1 MQVLDAAGRPL
12 NATFSAEPEGD
23 WVALIMESRSGRAAG
38 RPGRNADYN
47 PALTLLLE
55 RLCRLDATLVDA
67 LVDSRKTQAL
77 GIPEVERRLITEP
90 VRLALVPDMEA
101 LRVRMGT
108 AQAKIAQE
116 PDATKGGNSTKRIR
130 LRLDVPGY
138 GPDQAQRVAGILSVP
153 LQEAGAPRVLLDRV
167 ELADNERPTEDDF
180 AAAVAALDALDKAGH
195 RALRVEQA
203 YLRKA
208 LFKGSAAL
216 CDLCGRVFEVE
227 FLVAAHIKKRADC
240 DDQEKRDVAHV
251 VMSACRFGCDE
262 LYERGYIAV
271 GDDGQ
276 FILSHAIEASEHAR
290 AYAVQHLKGKFFGRP
305 MTGRANY
312 FTWHRE
318 NKFLDAVLLAATVFA
333 HESAAFGVHVL
344 AGAGVDLRL
353 SCRVG
358 SGCAEEAGERGDGFE
373 QQGVEAGLLVGGAA
387 GAELGDGAAVP
398 GLGGELADPGGHG
411 GVGEGGRA
419 ARGGAASRG

>member
-1 MQVLDAAGRPL
+1 MQVHDAAGRPL
-12 NATFSAEPEGD
+12 NATFSAEPEGN

-55 RLCRLDATLVDA
+55 RLARLDATLVAA

-77 GIPEVERRLITEP
+77 GVPEMKRRLITEP
-90 VRLALVPDMEA
+90 VKLALVPDMEA
-101 LRVRMGT
+101 FRVQMGT

-138 GPDQAQRVAGILSVP
+138 GPDQAQRIAGILSMP
-153 LQEAGAPRVLLDRV
+153 LQEAGAPRALLDRL
-167 ELADNERPTEDDF
+167 ESTSNETPTEDDF

-195 RALRVEQA
+195 RALRVEQS

-208 LFKGSAAL
+208 LFKGPTAP
-216 CDLCGRVFEVE
+216 CDLCRRVFEVE

-276 FILSHAIEASEHAR
+276 VIFSDAIEVSEHAR

-305 MTGRANY
+305 MTGRTDY

-318 NKFLDAVLLAATVFA
+318 NKFLDAV
-333 HESAAFGVHVL
+333 
-344 AGAGVDLRL
+344 
-353 SCRVG
+353 
-358 SGCAEEAGERGDGFE
+358 
-373 QQGVEAGLLVGGAA
+373 
-387 GAELGDGAAVP
+387 
-398 GLGGELADPGGHG
+398 
-411 GVGEGGRA
+411 
-419 ARGGAASRG
+419 

>member
-1 MQVLDAAGRPL
+1 
-12 NATFSAEPEGD
+12 
-23 WVALIMESRSGRAAG
+23 
-38 RPGRNADYN
+38 
-47 PALTLLLE
+47 
-55 RLCRLDATLVDA
+55 
-67 LVDSRKTQAL
+67 
-77 GIPEVERRLITEP
+77 
-90 VRLALVPDMEA
+90 MEA

-138 GPDQAQRVAGILSVP
+138 GPGQAQQVAGILSVP
-153 LQEAGAPRVLLDRV
+153 LQEAGAPRVLLDRL
-167 ELADNERPTEDDF
+167 EPADDESPTEDNF
-180 AAAVAALDALDKAGH
+180 AAAVAALDALDKAGR
-195 RALRVEQA
+195 RALRVEQS

-208 LFKGSAAL
+208 LFKGSTAL

-240 DDQEKRDVAHV
+240 DDHEKRDVAHV

-276 FILSHAIEASEHAR
+276 VILSHAIEASEHAS

-305 MTGRANY
+305 MTGRTSY

-318 NKFLDAVLLAATVFA
+318 NKFLDAV
-333 HESAAFGVHVL
+333 
-344 AGAGVDLRL
+344 
-353 SCRVG
+353 
-358 SGCAEEAGERGDGFE
+358 
-373 QQGVEAGLLVGGAA
+373 
-387 GAELGDGAAVP
+387 
-398 GLGGELADPGGHG
+398 
-411 GVGEGGRA
+411 
-419 ARGGAASRG
+419 